1 MKKILNI
8 ILGVLLAVMAVLG
21 IYAIATGGSEASISL
36 NLIWCYVLLALA
48 IASAIFC
55 AIFGMLDYLREL
67 TDRKKHYTEFPP
79 EYDDYADWDV
89 D

>member
-1 MKKILNI
+1 MKKFTLRTFTQILTAC
-8 ILGVLLAVMAVLG
+8 V
-21 IYAIATGGSEASISL
+21 AIA
-36 NLIWCYVLLALA
+36 AL
-48 IASAIFC
+48 FC

-67 TDRKKHYTEFPP
+67 TDRKKRYTEFPP

>member
-1 MKKILNI
+1 MKKFTLRTFTQILTAC
-8 ILGVLLAVMAVLG
+8 V
-21 IYAIATGGSEASISL
+21 AIA
-36 NLIWCYVLLALA
+36 AL
-48 IASAIFC
+48 FC
-55 AIFGMLDYLREL
+55 AIFGMLDYQREL

>member
-1 MKKILNI
+1 MKKFTLRTFTQILTAC
-8 ILGVLLAVMAVLG
+8 V
-21 IYAIATGGSEASISL
+21 AIA
-36 NLIWCYVLLALA
+36 AL
-48 IASAIFC
+48 FC

-67 TDRKKHYTEFPP
+67 ADRKKHYTEFPP